1 MIARI
6 EGAADQR
13 AEGRKVCA
21 EFIQQV
27 AEIPGVAGV
36 HIMAPMNVKSI
47 PEVIELSGVRKGR
60 K

>member
-1 MIARI
+1 MLERMEKATDP
-6 EGAADQR
+6 G
-13 AEGRKVCA
+13 AEGRKICVEYIEELA
-21 EFIQQV
+21 T
-27 AEIPGVAGV
+27 IPGIAGV